1 MGWRIFKEWEKL
13 CCSFIIIGV
22 CGGNLFA
29 EGVYLKLAILV
40 GGCCCWQL
48 DIRPY
53 APFFLIRPIMG
64 NPRWDANR
72 YK

>member
-1 MGWRIFKEWEKL
+1 MGWRIFKELEKL

-40 GGCCCWQL
+40 GGRCCWQL

-53 APFFLIRPIMG
+53 APFFLIPTYNG
-64 NPRWDANR
+64 EP
-72 YK
+72 KVGCK